1 MTDRGIW
8 RNQKDNSVAQL
19 RLPTGGRS
27 FAREE
32 EDLGQDEGGGGQAV
46 DRKGDEGVALQE
58 TEEVLDGEV
67 AGDHR
72 GQEAHHRGQQ
82 GQLTAGCFP

>member
-1 MTDRGIW
+1 MRAIQEGRFENRPD
-8 RNQKDNSVAQL
+8 AP
-19 RLPTGGRS
+19 PTGGRS
-27 FAREE
+27 FPREK
-32 EDLGQDEGGGGQAV
+32 EDLGQDEGGEGQAV

-58 TEEVLDGEV
+58 AEEVLDGEV

-82 GQLTAGCFP
+82 GQLAAGCFP